1 MVANS
6 LTSQLCLAIL
16 RPMSSWA
23 FSRKI
28 ALRYLWSKRSE
39 AFISIITVISVI
51 GVAIGV
57 MVLNI
62 VMSVMTGF
70 ESELREKIVGT
81 DSHIVINS
89 ANGVGIFGWREV
101 AEKVKKVAGVASVS
115 PFTYH
120 QVLVRSDSRAS
131 GLLIRGIEKGS
142 ASADQVSRYLPAHRS
157 LDSLFNPPPIT
168 VQLANGEE
176 SEASL
181 PGILIGRSLAQ
192 TLGVFAGTPVSVL
205 SPQVTSTPFGLVPSF
220 RRFVVVGAY
229 SSGLVEY
236 ESGVAYVSLEEAQ
249 KFFDMQGGVTGLE
262 VRVTDI
268 NDAPSIAKRI
278 HEAAGGLESGLS
290 VRDWTLT
297 NKPLWDAIQ
306 LEKRVY
312 FIVLLLIIVMASFSI
327 VTTLIM
333 IVLEK
338 RKDIAI
344 MKTLGASTPSIG
356 RIFIIQGAVIGGLG
370 TIIGLI
376 MGFAGCWALKTYGFP
391 IDERIFQMSTLPV
404 TIDPFNFAM
413 VGLAAFSI
421 CFVATIYPARRAASL
436 EPSEVLRYD

>member
-1 MVANS
+1 MTLNS
-6 LTSQLCLAIL
+6 LTYLLCVAIL
-16 RPMSSWA
+16 RGMSSRA

-39 AFISIITVISVI
+39 AFISIITVVSVI

-62 VMSVMTGF
+62 VMAVMTGF
-70 ESELREKIVGT
+70 EHELRDKIVGT
-81 DSHIVINS
+81 DSHIVING
-89 ANGVGIFGWREV
+89 AGGAGIWGWRDTS
-101 AEKVKKVAGVASVS
+101 EKIKKVTGVVSVS

-120 QVLVRSDSRAS
+120 QVLIRSETRAA
-131 GLLIRGIEKGS
+131 GVLIRGIEKGS
-142 ASADQVSRYLPAHRS
+142 ASADQVARYIPPGRS
-157 LDSLFNPPPIT
+157 LDSLFNPSSISVT
-168 VQLANGEE
+168 LATGEE
-176 SEASL
+176 TEATL
-181 PGILIGRSLAQ
+181 PGILVGRSLAQ
-192 TLGVFAGTPVSVL
+192 SLGVFAQTPVSVL

-220 RRFVVVGAY
+220 RRFVVIGAY
-229 SSGLVEY
+229 SSDLVEY
-236 ESGVAYVSLEEAQ
+236 ESGIAYVSLEEAQ

-262 VRVTDI
+262 VRVRDI
-268 NDAPSIAKRI
+268 NQAPQIAKNI
-278 HEAAGGLESGLS
+278 LESLGGVDSGLTA
-290 VRDWTLT
+290 RDWTVT

-338 RKDIAI
+338 RKDIAV

-356 RIFIIQGAVIGGLG
+356 RIFRIQGAVIGGLG
-370 TIIGLI
+370 TIVGLLL
-376 MGFAGCWALKTYGFP
+376 GFLGCWALKTFGFP
-391 IDERIFQMSTLPV
+391 IDPRIFQMSTLPIY
-404 TIDPFNFAM
+404 IDPTNFA
-413 VGLAAFSI
+413 VTGIAAFLI
-421 CFVATIYPARRAASL
+421 CFFATVYPARRAASL

>member
-1 MVANS
+1 
-6 LTSQLCLAIL
+6 
-16 RPMSSWA
+16 
-23 FSRKI
+23 
-28 ALRYLWSKRSE
+28 
-39 AFISIITVISVI
+39 
-51 GVAIGV
+51 
-57 MVLNI
+57 
-62 VMSVMTGF
+62 
-70 ESELREKIVGT
+70 
-81 DSHIVINS
+81 
-89 ANGVGIFGWREV
+89 
-101 AEKVKKVAGVASVS
+101 VASVS

-131 GLLIRGIEKGS
+131 GLLIRGIERGS
-142 ASADQVSRYLPAHRS
+142 ASADQVSQYLPAHRS

-192 TLGVFAGTPVSVL
+192 TRGVFAGTPVSVL

-338 RKDIAI
+338 RRDIAVLR
-344 MKTLGASTPSIG
+344 TLGANERSIAA
-356 RIFIIQGAVIGGLG
+356 IFKIQGAVIGGIGTVLG
-370 TIIGLI
+370 LLL
-376 MGFAGCWALKTYGFP
+376 GFGGCLALRRYGFP
-391 IDERIFQMSTLPV
+391 LDERIFQMSTLP
-404 TIDPFNFAM
+404 IRIEPLNFFV
-413 VGLAAFSI
+413 VGAVAFLI
-421 CFVATIYPARRAASL
+421 CALATIYPSRRASAL
-436 EPSEVLRYD
+436 QPSDVLRYE

>member
-1 MVANS
+1 
-6 LTSQLCLAIL
+6 
-16 RPMSSWA
+16 MSSWA

-70 ESELREKIVGT
+70 EHELREKIVGT

-89 ANGVGIFGWREV
+89 SSGVGIFGWKEV
-101 AEKVKKVAGVASVS
+101 ADKIKGVSGVASVS

-142 ASADQVSRYLPAHRS
+142 ASAEQVARYLPARRS
-157 LDSLFNPPPIT
+157 LDSLFNPAPIK
-168 VQLANGEE
+168 VQLASGEE
-176 SEASL
+176 TEASL
-181 PGILIGRSLAQ
+181 PGILVGRSLAQ
-192 TLGVFAGTPVSVL
+192 TLGVFVGTPVSVL
-205 SPQVTSTPFGLVPSF
+205 APQVTSTPFGLVPSF
-220 RRFVVVGAY
+220 RRFVVVGSY

-236 ESGVAYVSLEEAQ
+236 ESGIAYVSLEEAQ

-262 VRVTDI
+262 VRVRDI
-268 NDAPSIAKRI
+268 NSAPEIARAI
-278 HEAAGGLESGLS
+278 HEATGGLNSGLS
-290 VRDWTLT
+290 VRDWTVT

-356 RIFIIQGAVIGGLG
+356 RIFRIQGAVIGGLG
-370 TIIGLI
+370 TAIGLVL
-376 MGFAGCWALKTYGFP
+376 GFVGCWALKTYGFP

-404 TIDPFNFAM
+404 KIEPLNFLM
-413 VGLAAFSI
+413 VGVSAFLI

>member
-1 MVANS
+1 M
-6 LTSQLCLAIL
+6 T
-16 RPMSSWA
+16 SWA
-23 FSRKI
+23 FSKKI

-70 ESELREKIVGT
+70 EHELREKIVGT
-81 DSHIVINS
+81 DSHIVIS
-89 ANGVGIFGWREV
+89 NGSGGRIEGWQ
-101 AEKVKKVAGVASVS
+101 GVVEAAKSVSGVVSVS
-115 PFTYH
+115 PFTYN
-120 QVLVRSDSRAS
+120 QVLIRSESRSS
-131 GLLIRGIEKGS
+131 GLLVRGILEDS
-142 ASADQVSRYLPAHRS
+142 ASAEQVKSYLPNSAS
-157 LDSLFNPPPIT
+157 LDPLFRPPSVT
-168 VQLANGEE
+168 VIDATGEE
-176 SEASL
+176 SEATI
-181 PGILIGRSLAQ
+181 PGILIGRSLASA
-192 TLGVFAGTPVSVL
+192 LGVFSGTPVSIL

-220 RRFVVVGAY
+220 RRFVVVGTY
-229 SSGLVEY
+229 KSGLVEY
-236 ESGVAYVSLEEAQ
+236 ENGVAYVALAEAQ
-249 KFFDMQGGVTGLE
+249 KFFNLGDSVSGLE
-262 VRVTDI
+262 VRVADV
-268 NDAPSIAKRI
+268 NDAPRLAQLILAKLGGG
-278 HEAAGGLESGLS
+278 EAGFA

-344 MKTLGASTPSIG
+344 MKTLGASTGSVA
-356 RIFIIQGAVIGGLG
+356 RIFRIQGAVIGGLG
-370 TIIGLI
+370 TIIGLVL
-376 MGFAGCWALKTYGFP
+376 GFAGCVGLKRWGFP
-391 IDERIFQMSTLPV
+391 IDERIFQMSTLPIQ
-404 TIDPFNFAM
+404 IDPLNFVM
-413 VGLAAFSI
+413 VGVAAFFI
-421 CFVATIYPARRAASL
+421 CFFATVYPARRAAQL